1 MTINEFL
8 ILATIGLA
16 AGVFSGMVGLGG
28 GIIMIPC
35 MVYILGMSQLS
46 AQGTSLAVMLPPIG
60 LMAVWKYYQAGH
72 VDIWAACIMGV
83 AFFIGGYFGGVLV
96 VKINQDI
103 VKKIFGVIVIIIGI
117 KYLFEK

>member
-1 MTINEFL
+1 MTVNEFL
-8 ILATIGLA
+8 ILAAIGLA

-60 LMAVWKYYQAGH
+60 LMAVWKYYQTGH
-72 VDIWAACIMGV
+72 VNIWAACIMGI
-83 AFFIGGYFGGVLV
+83 AFFIGGYFGGDWA
-96 VKINQDI
+96 VKVNQDL
-103 VKKIFGVIVIIIGI
+103 VKKIFGVIIIIIGI
-117 KYLFEK
+117 NYLLE